1 MLINKHSITS
11 FINNNM
17 KTTLS
22 TILISSSLA
31 TTFAYVTDASKTE
44 TQLKGAVQATKS
56 DGFYNLDSYPSIDA
70 DNYMLSSEDSGYT
83 YQFRMDLSSPLSMT
97 YDGEAL
103 IDKCIGW
110 GSGVS
115 PTNFTWYG
123 ISFQLPEDAGNVNGG
138 TNTAPAQPL
147 KEDGYLQLFNDTETG
162 VAEYNFT
169 TSAARPIIRA
179 RINNDLL
186 WSTFTFDFEDGSRT
200 YVEQE
205 STRSVMCKVSESAD
219 GSSSTWN
226 TVVNPTLTVSLER
239 LSAPAPAPS
248 SSPSS
253 EPSSSSMTSSKVAII
268 ALALSAFFLF

>member
-1 MLINKHSITS
+1 MLINKHSNTS
-11 FINNNM
+11 SINNNM

-31 TTFAYVTDASKTE
+31 TTFAYADARKIE

-56 DGFYNLDSYPSIDA
+56 DGFYNLNSYPSIEA

-83 YQFRMDLSSPLSMT
+83 YQFRMDLSSPFSMT
-97 YDGEAL
+97 YDGEAR

-147 KEDGYLQLFNDTETG
+147 KEEGYVQLFNDTETG

-186 WSTFTFDFEDGSRT
+186 WSTFTFDFEDGSRS

-239 LSAPAPAPS
+239 LSAPSTPS

-253 EPSSSSMTSSKVAII
+253 EPSSSSMTSSKIAVT